1 MLAFRQLFSSF
12 LGVRYASP
20 TPGPASD
27 VESQP
32 AFLGGLFAG
41 DEDRSGDDGA
51 GLILGGQSTKRL
63 NLALQGGGAH
73 GAFTWGVLDRLLEDG
88 RCDFGAVSGTSAGAM
103 NAVILAA
110 GLMDGGAD
118 GARVKLEE
126 FWRGISEAARFS
138 PIRSGGGAFG
148 DGKGAS
154 ASHVWFDVMTRLMSP
169 YQFNPMDYNPMRDL
183 LERSVDFKRLR
194 RRSPVH
200 LFISATDVADGKT
213 KIFQTGDLSADAV
226 LASACLPHIQQA
238 VKVGRRYYW
247 DGGYSSNPCLMPLVR
262 DGAAADS
269 LLVQINPISE
279 HTVPTTAQEI
289 AERISR
295 IVFNEP
301 LRREIELIEQCRE
314 VANEGIAFGG
324 RLRRRI
330 RRHRF
335 HHIEGAAYTEDLG
348 HGSKMTPDWGMLSHL
363 RDCGRTAGDAWLK
376 KNYSSVGRCSTVD
389 LSAKFA

>member
-1 MLAFRQLFSSF
+1 MLAFWQLFSSY

-20 TPGPASD
+20 SPVPTPDA
-27 VESQP
+27 ESRP
-32 AFLGGLFAG
+32 SFLGGLFAG
-41 DEDRSGDDGA
+41 DEEQFDEDGA
-51 GLILGGQSTKRL
+51 GLNLGGQTTKPL

-110 GLMDGGAD
+110 GLMEGGPE
-118 GARVKLEE
+118 GAREKLEA

-138 PIRSGGGAFG
+138 PLQSGGGAAG
-148 DGKGAS
+148 NGNGAS

-183 LERSVDFKRLR
+183 LERSIDFKRLR
-194 RRSPVH
+194 RRSPVQ

-213 KIFQTGDLSADAV
+213 KIFETGDLSADAV

-262 DGAAADS
+262 NSAAADS
-269 LLVQINPISE
+269 LLVQINPITE
-279 HTVPTTAQEI
+279 NTVPTSAQEI

-301 LRREIELIEQCRE
+301 LRREIELIEHCRE
-314 VANEGIAFGG
+314 MANEGIAFGG

-330 RRHRF
+330 RGHRF
-335 HHIEGAAYTEDLG
+335 HHIEGAAYTENLG
-348 HGSKMTPDWGMLSHL
+348 HGSKMTPDWAMLSHL
-363 RDCGRTAGDAWLK
+363 RDCGRTAGEAWLK
-376 KNYSSVGRCSTVD
+376 KHYSSVGRCSTVD
-389 LSAKFA
+389 LAAKFA